1 MKIDRIELRQI
12 NLPYIS
18 TFRSSGWVEEGNNSV
33 IVKVFSEGI
42 FGWGES
48 SVSRFPNYIEETS
61 STVLSIQ
68 QEVLVPLILN
78 KEITHPGDIS
88 DIFKSIRGN
97 TCAISGLETAVWDL
111 WCKLKNHNLS
121 KFLGGK
127 KEKVPVGVSIGISDN
142 IKELLSLCEKYL
154 AEGYHRIKIK
164 IKPGWDVEPLRSIR
178 KRWHNIL
185 LQVDGNGAYSIKDIK
200 ILESLDKF
208 NLLMIEQPF
217 HHDDLLYHSVLQKS
231 IKTPVCLDESIT
243 TPDKAVE
250 ALLMD
255 ACRVINIKP
264 GRVGGIVNA
273 VIIHHICRKNKIP
286 VWCGGMLETGIGR
299 AVNVCLAGLPG
310 FTLPGDI
317 SANNRYFKRDIVK
330 NPFEL
335 NSDGTLT
342 VPTAPGHGAIVD
354 EKYLNKI
361 TTNKI
366 IIK

>member
-18 TFRSSGWVEEGNNSV
+18 PFRSSGWTEEGNNSV
-33 IVKVFSEGI
+33 IVKVFSEGVD
-42 FGWGES
+42 GWGES
-48 SVSRFPNYIEETS
+48 SVSKFPYYIEETS
-61 STVLSIQ
+61 STVLSVQ
-68 QEVLVPLILN
+68 KEVLIPLILN
-78 KEITHPGDIS
+78 KEITHPGELS
-88 DIFKSIRGN
+88 DIFKNIRGN
-97 TCAISGLETAVWDL
+97 RFAIAGLEMAVWDL
-111 WCKLKNHNLS
+111 WCKTKNQNLS

-127 KEKVPVGVSIGISDN
+127 KERVPVGVSIGIPEN
-142 IKELLSLCEKYL
+142 KKELFLLCEKYL
-154 AEGYHRIKIK
+154 TEGYQRIKIK
-164 IKPGWDVEPLRSIR
+164 IKPGWDVEPLKSIR
-178 KRWHNIL
+178 KKWPNIM
-185 LQVDGNGAYSIKDIK
+185 LQVDANGAYSIKEIK

-208 NLLMIEQPF
+208 KLLMIEQPF
-217 HHDDLLYHSVLQKS
+217 KFDDLLYHSVLQKG

-243 TPDKAVE
+243 SPDKAVE
-250 ALLMD
+250 ALVMD

-273 VIIHHICRKNKIP
+273 VIIHHMCRKNKVP

-317 SANNRYFKRDIVK
+317 SANKRYFKRDIVK

-342 VPTAPGHGAIVD
+342 VPTEPGHGAVVD
-354 EKYLNKI
+354 EKYLNQI
-361 TTNKI
+361 TINKI

>member
-18 TFRSSGWVEEGNNSV
+18 PFRSSGWVEEGNNSV

-42 FGWGES
+42 TGWGES
-48 SVSRFPNYIEETS
+48 SVNKFPHHIEETS
-61 STVLSIQ
+61 STVLSLQ
-68 QEVLVPLILN
+68 QEALVPLILN
-78 KEITHPGDIS
+78 KDITNPGELS
-88 DIFKSIRGN
+88 NIFKNIRGN
-97 TCAISGLETAVWDL
+97 RFAISGLESAVWDL
-111 WCKLKNHNLS
+111 WCKTKNQNLS
-121 KFLGGK
+121 KFLGGE
-127 KEKVPVGVSIGISDN
+127 KERVPVGVSIGIPEN
-142 IKELLSLCEKYL
+142 KKELLSLCEKYL
-154 AEGYHRIKIK
+154 TEGYPRIKIK
-164 IKPGWDVEPLRSIR
+164 IKPGWDIEPLRSIR
-178 KRWHNIL
+178 KRWPDIM
-185 LQVDGNGAYSIKDIK
+185 LQVDGNGAYSIKEIK
-200 ILESLDKF
+200 ALESLDKF

-217 HHDDLLYHSVLQKS
+217 HYDDLLYHSVLQKG
-231 IKTPVCLDESIT
+231 IKTHVCLDESIT
-243 TPDKAVE
+243 SPDKAVE
-250 ALLMD
+250 ALVMD

-273 VIIHHICRKNKIP
+273 VIIHHMCRKNKIS

-317 SANNRYFKRDIVK
+317 SANSRYFKRDIVE

-335 NSDGTLT
+335 NADGTLT
-342 VPTAPGHGAIVD
+342 VPTTPGHGAIVD

-361 TTNKI
+361 TINKI